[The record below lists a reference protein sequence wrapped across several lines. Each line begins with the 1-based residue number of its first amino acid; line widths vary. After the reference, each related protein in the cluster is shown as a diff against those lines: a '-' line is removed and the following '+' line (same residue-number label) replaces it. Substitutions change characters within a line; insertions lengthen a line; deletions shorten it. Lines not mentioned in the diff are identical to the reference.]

1 MRGIGKGQTLVL
13 FVPPEVRTLQQVE
26 VALGRGVTREARA
39 AALAALPHAGRA
51 RAELE
56 DVASWLM
63 LNAMRAEKVQ
73 FELWCS
79 QCAHNVWRKRAMAV
93 LASRHA
99 EFGNHATVKGGSAVP
114 EAHRA
119 ERRCLDVFR
128 DRVEHDVSNTVP
140 RRGNV
145 LTLTLTL
152 TRTPTLSLT
161 RCRAGATCA
170 RTSCARA
177 RCAPRLTPARAQTLT
192 LTLTQPPSPTPTPA
206 PAPAPTPTRVRSTP
220 SW

>member
-140 RRGNV
+140 RRGNMREDIV
-145 LTLTLTL
+145 
-152 TRTPTLSLT
+152 
-161 RCRAGATCA
+161 RASQEHA
-170 RTSCARA
+170 
-177 RCAPRLTPARAQTLT
+177 APNPI
-192 LTLTQPPSPTPTPA
+192 PDPDPNPDPDPSPNPA
-206 PAPAPTPTRVRSTP
+206 QGAHAAVRAHALAERAHAALRR
-220 SW
+220 

>member
-1 MRGIGKGQTLVL
+1 MNGRNLLLSAARGLGYLVFFCLATLMFVGLTFPEEQAKGFLSAHGARALKGKVEIGAMDVSVL
-13 FVPPEVRTLQQVE
+13 F
-26 VALGRGVTREARA
+26 GS
-39 AALAALPHAGRA
+39 
-51 RAELE
+51 AELE

-128 DRVEHDVSNTVP
+128 DRVEHDVSVGVAPEP
-140 RRGNV
+140 RVDDREKDK
-145 LTLTLTL
+145 
-152 TRTPTLSLT
+152 
-161 RCRAGATCA
+161 A
-170 RTSCARA
+170 ARA
-177 RCAPRLTPARAQTLT
+177 LDADG
-192 LTLTQPPSPTPTPA
+192 
-206 PAPAPTPTRVRSTP
+206 RVSDAAYRDLDALD
-220 SW
+220 

>member
-140 RRGNV
+140 RRGNMREDIV
-145 LTLTLTL
+145 
-152 TRTPTLSLT
+152 RASQEHAAPNPNPSPSPNPDPDPTPSPT
-161 RCRAGATCA
+161 
-170 RTSCARA
+170 
-177 RCAPRLTPARAQTLT
+177 
-192 LTLTQPPSPTPTPA
+192 PTPTPA
-206 PAPAPTPTRVRSTP
+206 PAPTPTRTRSTP
-220 SW
+220 SS